1 MLDPGNYWLVRDEA
15 SATETR
21 RDVTDETEPAVKYAE
36 RFLKA
41 PPPTYK
47 LKGNVS
53 AVYVQLYNAQLL
65 EDGPFTKKPM
75 FPVGLRPLRWFL
87 QICCIIF

>member
-21 RDVTDETEPAVKYAE
+21 RDVTEETEPAVKYAE

-41 PPPTYK
+41 PHQPTNS
-47 LKGNVS
+47 KGMF
-53 AVYVQLYNAQLL
+53 LL
-65 EDGPFTKKPM
+65 CM
-75 FPVGLRPLRWFL
+75 FS
-87 QICCIIF
+87 CIMLNF